1 VNIPA
6 NPFSYTSKH
15 EGVKRMLACTVYV
28 VCRKGGDVAAAAA
41 AGTSGTSSGSMAKKM
56 SVGHK

>member
-1 VNIPA
+1 
-6 NPFSYTSKH
+6 
-15 EGVKRMLACTVYV
+15 V

-41 AGTSGTSSGSMAKKM
+41 AGTSGTSSGIMAKKM